1 MSCRDFI
8 WGSSLSRREKFT
20 IRLLLECNS
29 FLRGEWRLFHRS
41 LSTVGPMEEQLE
53 KFTAVNDVDG
63 DIHLVRTTSMKTTLC
78 GMAAAESS
86 TREVTCYRCHEFAV
100 GI

>member
-1 MSCRDFI
+1 VHSV
-8 WGSSLSRREKFT
+8 
-20 IRLLLECNS
+20 
-29 FLRGEWRLFHRS
+29 
-41 LSTVGPMEEQLE
+41 STVGTVERLE

-63 DIHLVRTTSMKTTLC
+63 DVHLVRSTSMKSTLC
-78 GMAAAESS
+78 GMTPAETS

>member
-1 MSCRDFI
+1 MSYMDFI
-8 WGSSLSRREKFT
+8 ARSSPSRREKLT
-20 IRLLLECNS
+20 IRLLSECNS
-29 FLRGEWRLFHRS
+29 FLRGESRLFDRS

-86 TREVTCYRCHEFAV
+86 TRDVTCYRCHEFAV

>member
-8 WGSSLSRREKFT
+8 GGSSPSRREKFT

-29 FLRGEWRLFHRS
+29 FPRVAPFHRS